1 MGGVA
6 HPTEDPDG
14 SVVKPKGS
22 AKVPGG
28 SSKDPVVM
36 ARFAL
41 SAMLSNEQN
50 ALEGSRIPRKIRT
63 DPL

>member
-14 SVVKPKGS
+14 STMKPKGS

-36 ARFAL
+36 AKFAL
-41 SAMLSNEQN
+41 SAMLSDEQK
-50 ALEGSRIPRKIRT
+50 ALEGPRIPRKIRT